1 MKRHSFL
8 VIIFLFFI
16 VIACNDEFMERYPL
30 DQLSEQGFF
39 QSYKDLKL
47 YANSMYPSFIT
58 GHGLRNLGGGKSAY
72 PVAFGDQQS
81 DNMAPLEHDVIAA
94 GQHIVPASGGGWSFN
109 MLRRINFLLS
119 RYKKTPGAQNMVN
132 NYAGEVYTFRAWEY
146 TELVKRFGDV
156 TYITKDLGTDAEELY
171 APRTPRKQ
179 VMDSVLND
187 LNIAISYL
195 FPKAEADA
203 GRINREVALALKAR
217 ICLHEGTFRKYH
229 ALGDHEKFLREA
241 ADAAYRL
248 ISEGKYQLY
257 STGNP
262 AKDYRNMFCEYN
274 LSNNPEMILFKQYS
288 ADFGITNGL
297 VWNMDMNFHRTGL
310 TKSLIDS
317 YLCSDGRP
325 ISQSNLFLGHDSIKG
340 ELLNRDPRLLQTVT
354 YPGTEIQKTIGKP
367 AIPGTEYSDDITPS
381 GYQMLKWWIDDPL
394 EARKNQGGELDCP
407 IIRYA
412 EVLLIYAE
420 AKAELGECTQLV
432 IDQTINKLRKRVGM
446 PDMVIGN
453 LTKDVNSEFPTL
465 DVLIDEI
472 RRERR
477 VELACEGFRYD
488 DLMRWK
494 AGKLLEKKVLGMKF
508 IQKDYPKV
516 IVGKHIYLNENGFID
531 VYRAA
536 LPEGRKFNDPQH
548 YLFPL
553 PTQELVLNPN
563 LGQNPGW

>member
-1 MKRHSFL
+1 MKRYIFL
-8 VIIFLFFI
+8 GIIFLSFFG
-16 VIACNDEFMERYPL
+16 CNDDFMERYPL

-39 QSYKDLKL
+39 QSYNDLKL
-47 YANSMYPSFIT
+47 YANSMYPSFIV

-72 PVAFGDQQS
+72 PIVFGDQQS

-94 GQHIVPASGGGWSFN
+94 GQHVVPATGGGWNFN
-109 MLRRINFLLS
+109 MIRRINFFLS
-119 RYKKTPGAQNMVN
+119 RYDKTPDVKDLVN

-146 TELVKRFGDV
+146 FEMVKRFGDV
-156 TYITKDLGTDAEELY
+156 TYITRDLETDAEELY

-179 VMDSVLND
+179 VMDYVLDD

-195 FPKAEADA
+195 FPKEKAEA
-203 GRINREVALALKAR
+203 GRINREIALAMKAR
-217 ICLHEGTFRKYH
+217 ICLHEGTYRKYH
-229 ALGDHEKFLREA
+229 GLGDHEIFLREA
-241 ADAAYRL
+241 ANAAYTL
-248 ISEGKYQLY
+248 ISEGKYDLY

-262 AKDYRNMFCEYN
+262 TMDYRNMFCDYD
-274 LSNNPEMILFKQYS
+274 LGGNPEMILYKKYD

-317 YLCSDGRP
+317 YLCEDGLP
-325 ISQSNLFLGHDSIKG
+325 VSQSDMFLGHDNIKD
-340 ELLNRDPRLLQTVT
+340 ELLNRDPRLLMTVT

-367 AIPGTEYSDDITPS
+367 AIPGTEFSDDITPS
-381 GYQMLKWWIDDPL
+381 GYQMVKWWIDDPL
-394 EARKNQGGELDCP
+394 EARKNQHGELDCP

-412 EVLLIYAE
+412 EILLIYAE
-420 AKAELGECTQLV
+420 AKAELGECDQSV
-432 IDQTINKLRKRVGM
+432 INQTINVLRSRVGM
-446 PDMVIGN
+446 PDMIISN
-453 LTKDVNSEFPTL
+453 LVKDINSEFPNL
-465 DVLIDEI
+465 DVLTDEI

-494 AGKLLEKKVLGMKF
+494 AGKQLEKKVLGMKF
-508 IQKDYPKV
+508 VQEDYPEV
-516 IVGKHIYLNENGFID
+516 TVGEDIFLDQNGFID
-531 VYRAA
+531 VYQSA
-536 LPEGRKFNDPQH
+536 LPEGRIFIEPKH

-563 LGQNPGW
+563 LEQNTGW